1 MKTSIAAHWAA
12 LHQHFAYHAMVVDR
26 FRHIDHEAVLRMW
39 KSQTNEDGNRL
50 SQFERDALIERH
62 CELFGT
68 WPD

>member
-12 LHQHFAYHAMVVDR
+12 LRQHFAYHAMVVDR

-50 SQFERDALIERH
+50 SQFDPSSTVVARKL
-62 CELFGT
+62 L
-68 WPD
+68 